1 MRMCESHDTQQNK
14 GEPRPVRD
22 APAPKSG
29 EQIKHS
35 EQPCASMMNGVGQIV
50 RGCAVE
56 WRKCAPLLI
65 AAALTGCTT
74 TRYSTAYCLTRAQ
87 LEQLKAQEPGKIH
100 SQLNGDAAHDVG
112 PLAGSAIRLRA
123 YADGLLVVLGGCI
136 DPNEGSRSK

>member
-1 MRMCESHDTQQNK
+1 MNHKRKKRRNIRAGCKMCKPWKVNGYRTERPE
-14 GEPRPVRD
+14 GEKFSDHKKRI
-22 APAPKSG
+22 AA
-29 EQIKHS
+29 
-35 EQPCASMMNGVGQIV
+35 
-50 RGCAVE
+50 AV
-56 WRKCAPLLI
+56 AI
-65 AAALTGCTT
+65 AAALTGCAT
-74 TRYSTAYCLTRAQ
+74 TRYAPTYCLTRAQ